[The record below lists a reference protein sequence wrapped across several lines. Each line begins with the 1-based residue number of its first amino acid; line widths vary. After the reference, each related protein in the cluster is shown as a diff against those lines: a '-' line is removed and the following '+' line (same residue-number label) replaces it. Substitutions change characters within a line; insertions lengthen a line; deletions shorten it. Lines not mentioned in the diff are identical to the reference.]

1 MTDFGR
7 KTVYQVYPKSFRDS
21 DGDGFGDIRGII
33 EKLDYLKELEID
45 YLWITPVFIS
55 PMNDNGYDVA
65 DYYKINPQF
74 GTMEDMD
81 ELIRECDNRGIGLM
95 LDMVFNHTSTEHEWF
110 RRALAGEKN
119 IRTTTYSGMN
129 RKIRFR
135 QTGSQNSAVL
145 HGSMYHHWKNG
156 ISIFMMLPRQI

>member
-55 PMNDNGYDVA
+55 PMNDNCYDVA
-65 DYYKINPQF
+65 DCYKINPQF

-145 HGSMYHHWKNG
+145 HGSMYHH
-156 ISIFMMLPRQI
+156 

>member
-65 DYYKINPQF
+65 DYYKIYPQF
-74 GTMEDMD
+74 GTMEDLD

-145 HGSMYHHWKNG
+145 HGSMYYH
-156 ISIFMMLPRQI
+156 

>member
-1 MTDFGR
+1 MPDFGR

-145 HGSMYHHWKNG
+145 HGSMYHH
-156 ISIFMMLPRQI
+156 

>member
-95 LDMVFNHTSTEHEWF
+95 LDMVFNHTSTEHEGS
-110 RRALAGEKN
+110 GEPLQEKKN

-145 HGSMYHHWKNG
+145 HGSMYHH
-156 ISIFMMLPRQI
+156 

>member
-81 ELIRECDNRGIGLM
+81 ELIRESDNRGIGLM

-135 QTGSQNSAVL
+135 QIGSQNSAVL
-145 HGSMYHHWKNG
+145 HGSMYHH
-156 ISIFMMLPRQI
+156 

>member
-1 MTDFGR
+1 MTDFGKR
-7 KTVYQVYPKSFRDS
+7 TVYQVYPKSFRDS

-33 EKLDYLKELEID
+33 EKLDYLRELGID
-45 YLWITPVFIS
+45 YLWTTPVFTS

-81 ELIRECDNRGIGLM
+81 ELIRSCDEREIGLM

-110 RRALAGEKN
+110 QRALAGEKN
-119 IRTTTYSGMN
+119 IRITTYSGMS

-135 QTGSQNSAVL
+135 QIGSQNSEGL
-145 HGSMYHHWKNG
+145 HGSMYRH
-156 ISIFMMLPRQI
+156 

>member
-33 EKLDYLKELEID
+33 EKLEYLKELEID

-81 ELIRECDNRGIGLM
+81 ELIRECDYRGIGLM

-145 HGSMYHHWKNG
+145 HGSMYHH
-156 ISIFMMLPRQI
+156 

>member
-21 DGDGFGDIRGII
+21 DGDGFGDII

-145 HGSMYHHWKNG
+145 HG
-156 ISIFMMLPRQI
+156 RQI

>member
-135 QTGSQNSAVL
+135 QTGSQNSAIL
-145 HGSMYHHWKNG
+145 HGSMYHH
-156 ISIFMMLPRQI
+156 

>member
-95 LDMVFNHTSTEHEWF
+95 LIWYSTTHPQSMNGS
-110 RRALAGEKN
+110 GEPLQEKK
-119 IRTTTYSGMN
+119 ISGL
-129 RKIRFR
+129 
-135 QTGSQNSAVL
+135 L
-145 HGSMYHHWKNG
+145 HIPG
-156 ISIFMMLPRQI
+156 

>member
-145 HGSMYHHWKNG
+145 HGSMYHH
-156 ISIFMMLPRQI
+156 